1 MLKQPPIARGIAPE
15 VLETESIPADQG
27 EFEETSLGARDFE
40 AVVRAYRPKV
50 FRYALASLRDVDAAQ
65 TIAQDCFYKAFKAR
79 ESFRGECSLETW
91 LMQIAVNL
99 VRDYARNRRLQFWK
113 STSQNSASVEVV
125 ERYLAGSA
133 PSPEKEVLLRERV
146 QSVWQAVA
154 RLPERQKTVFLL
166 RFVEEMELLE
176 IAAATGMKEG
186 TVKIHLFRAL
196 RAVRMRVGAA
206 V

>member
-1 MLKQPPIARGIAPE
+1 
-15 VLETESIPADQG
+15 
-27 EFEETSLGARDFE
+27 
-40 AVVRAYRPKV
+40 
-50 FRYALASLRDVDAAQ
+50 
-65 TIAQDCFYKAFKAR
+65 QDCFYKAFKAR
-79 ESFRGECSLETW
+79 ESFRRECSLETW

-99 VRDYARNRRLQFWK
+99 VRDCARNRRLQFWK
-113 STSQNSASVEVV
+113 TTSQNSASVEVV

-133 PSPEKEVLLRERV
+133 PSAEKEVLLRERV

-206 V
+206 L